1 MFEDIEII
9 DAYTRAD
16 AIRDG
21 VLSDVTGVFARHRYL
36 CPVAITA
43 AILHLVESSKLN
55 LNDVASTL
63 YNTIQE
69 RILKKQDTDV
79 LFIRVQDQ
87 ELKCLAHGDDVGD
100 LCLTIM
106 LPSED

>member
-21 VLSDVTGVFARHRYL
+21 VLSDVTGVVARHRYL

-43 AILHLVESSKLN
+43 TVLHLVDACTSLQRTTH
-55 LNDVASTL
+55 VAHCL
-63 YNTIQE
+63 VCLRIAVNT
-69 RILKKQDTDV
+69 
-79 LFIRVQDQ
+79 
-87 ELKCLAHGDDVGD
+87 
-100 LCLTIM
+100 
-106 LPSED
+106 